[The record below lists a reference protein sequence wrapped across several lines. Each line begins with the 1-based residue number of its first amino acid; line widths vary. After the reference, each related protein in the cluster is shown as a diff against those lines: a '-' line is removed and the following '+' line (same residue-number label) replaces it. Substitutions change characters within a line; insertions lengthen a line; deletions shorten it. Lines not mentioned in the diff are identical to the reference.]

1 MGAIRHEGGV
11 AAAAF
16 SLDEGHIL
24 SWGYDGTVRLWD
36 ISPLPAGN
44 LLEVACKGLP
54 DRDVSSLG
62 EVNGIRITAP
72 ICGPGIPPPDWS
84 KMK

>member
-1 MGAIRHEGGV
+1 MGAICHEGGV

-24 SWGYDGTVRLWD
+24 SWVYDGTVRLWD

-44 LLEVACKGLP
+44 LLEVAYEGLP

-62 EVNGIRITAP
+62 EVNGIRIPHRFAAP
-72 ICGPGIPPPDWS
+72 AFRHRIGP
-84 KMK
+84 K